1 MDTPPSRHTLPDLVC
16 FSHLRWD
23 FVYQRPQHLMSR
35 FARTR
40 RVSFIEEPVF
50 EPTDRPYLRVTTRDA
65 GVDVVVPVL
74 PEDMP
79 ARESIAAQHQ
89 LFSAYITEHC
99 ATPPTFW
106 LQTPMAVPLAPT
118 ELAGIVIYDCMDEL
132 SAFHGASP
140 SLAFNEKQLLSR
152 ADLVFTGG
160 RALYEAKRTRH
171 PNVHCFPSGIDRA
184 HFAAARAHRHGA
196 ECPTEFRD
204 MPHGTRV
211 GFAGVIDERLDI
223 QLLAGIADAR
233 PEFQFVMVGP
243 VVKIDPE
250 SLPRRENIHYLG
262 MRSYD
267 ELPAYMAEWD
277 VAMMPFAR
285 NSATRFISPTKTPE
299 YLAAG
304 LPVVSTSIL
313 DVVRQYGSAGLVAI
327 ADEPEDF
334 AAAIDAAVT
343 MRSDPARLRAVDAAL
358 AQCTWESVW
367 ERMAALEVAC
377 IDVPTPAGVP
387 VPSGGRARAQ

>member
-1 MDTPPSRHTLPDLVC
+1 
-16 FSHLRWD
+16 
-23 FVYQRPQHLMSR
+23 
-35 FARTR
+35 
-40 RVSFIEEPVF
+40 
-50 EPTDRPYLRVTTRDA
+50 
-65 GVDVVVPVL
+65 
-74 PEDMP
+74 
-79 ARESIAAQHQ
+79 
-89 LFSAYITEHC
+89 
-99 ATPPTFW
+99 
-106 LQTPMAVPLAPT
+106 
-118 ELAGIVIYDCMDEL
+118 
-132 SAFHGASP
+132 
-140 SLAFNEKQLLSR
+140 
-152 ADLVFTGG
+152 
-160 RALYEAKRTRH
+160 
-171 PNVHCFPSGIDRA
+171 
-184 HFAAARAHRHGA
+184 
-196 ECPTEFRD
+196 

-223 QLLAGIADAR
+223 QLLADVADAR

-327 ADEPEDF
+327 ADEPGDF
-334 AAAIDAAVT
+334 AAALDAAVET
-343 MRSDPARLRAVDAAL
+343 RSDPGRLRAVDAAL
-358 AQCTWESVW
+358 AQSTWESVW
-367 ERMAALEVAC
+367 ERMASLERARIRVAA
-377 IDVPTPAGVP
+377 PAEAP
-387 VPSGGRARAQ
+387 VPSGGRARAR

>member
-1 MDTPPSRHTLPDLVC
+1 MDTPPSRHALPDLVC

-40 RVSFIEEPVF
+40 RVSFIEEPLF
-50 EPTDRPYLRVTTRDA
+50 ESTDRPYLRVTTRDA

-74 PEDMP
+74 PEETS
-79 ARESIAAQHQ
+79 ARDSIAAQHQ
-89 LFSAYITEHC
+89 LFTAYISEHC

-118 ELAGIVIYDCMDEL
+118 ELAGVVIYDCMDEL

-140 SLAFNEKQLLSR
+140 SLAFNEKQLLTR
-152 ADLVFTGG
+152 ADLVFAGG
-160 RALYEAKRTRH
+160 QALYEAKRTRH
-171 PNVHCFPSGIDRA
+171 PNVHCFPSGIDRG
-184 HFAAARAHRHGA
+184 HFATARTHHHGA
-196 ECPTEFRD
+196 GCPVEFRD
-204 MPHGTRV
+204 MAPGTRV

-223 QLLAGIADAR
+223 DLLDAVAGAR
-233 PEFQFVMVGP
+233 PEIQFVMVGP
-243 VVKIDPE
+243 VVKIDPA
-250 SLPRRENIHYLG
+250 SLPQRENIHYLG

-267 ELPAYMAEWD
+267 ELPAHMAEWD

-285 NSATRFISPTKTPE
+285 NAATRFISPTKTPE

-327 ADEPEDF
+327 ADEPGDF
-334 AAAIDAAVT
+334 AAAIDAAVDT
-343 MRSDPARLRAVDAAL
+343 RNDPDRLRAVDAAL
-358 AQCTWESVW
+358 AQSTWESVW
-367 ERMAALEVAC
+367 ERMAALERARIMVAAP
-377 IDVPTPAGVP
+377 VGVP